1 MRLDAARKSKRRIQV
16 NIKDAL
22 HDYVIQLANRPADGI
37 WKKNKPAVPLLSVGI
52 ALGESTSDHK
62 VAIRISRHGNRIDLL
77 NAIVAKC
84 GYGDIDIRYVGRI
97 YPVGTSPVV
106 IQSSGSSVSHYLTG
120 TGTIGCPVV
129 DLSSGLQGL
138 LSNNH
143 VIGFENDAAPGDAI
157 IDPGRD
163 DGGSAPA
170 NAIGRFT
177 RCVKLDFGGG
187 PNSVDAALATLAPG
201 FRLAPPASPDF
212 SYDPQLGIAVVA
224 KSSVVKKLG
233 RSTGLTVGSV
243 TAVEMGGFFVDY
255 QNGPALFEHQIEV
268 TGIGTP
274 FAAHGDSGALVVND
288 RGAAIGLLF
297 AVSEAGIA
305 YVNPIGQVLSQLGV
319 VLA

>member
-1 MRLDAARKSKRRIQV
+1 MRLDAARKLKRRVQV

-22 HDYVIQLANRPADGI
+22 HEHVLQLANRPAGGA

-52 ALGESTSDHK
+52 ALGASTGDHS

-77 NAIVAKC
+77 NEIVARC
-84 GYGDIDIRYVGRI
+84 GYRDIDIRYVGRI
-97 YPVGTSPVV
+97 FPIGTAPIV

-129 DLSSGLQGL
+129 DVSSGEPGL

-177 RCVKLDFGGG
+177 RCVKLDFAGG
-187 PNSVDAALATLAPG
+187 PNSVDAALAALAPG
-201 FRLAPPASPDF
+201 FHLAPPAAPDF
-212 SYDPQLGIAVVA
+212 SYDPQLGTAVVV

-233 RSTGLTVGSV
+233 RSTGLTVGTV

-274 FAAHGDSGALVVND
+274 FAAHGDSGALVVNE

-297 AVSEAGIA
+297 AVSEAGVA
-305 YVNPIGQVLSQLGV
+305 YVNPIEQVLSQLGV
-319 VLA
+319 ALA